1 VRLVLALLA
10 LALAAPAASAGILA
24 PEDATEA
31 ANALAD
37 AQEEQDVCYGWVV
50 SNNFAASGDVGSSTG
65 GPDAPI
71 DLAQCPRYVLL
82 TGSIDYACGSCESSD
97 SASVAIQSNLA
108 PPPATKD
115 LEDLGLNADDLTGDN
130 DDVTLMNMIEALPLL
145 ASQSGAA
152 PALVAETPTAVPA
165 TDVPTNKPGSDFVR
179 EAWLKL
185 LIFIALLS
193 AGPLIFFYK
202 RAQAPTP
209 KET

>member
-37 AQEEQDVCYGWVV
+37 AQEEQDVCYGWLI
-50 SNNFAASGDVGSSTG
+50 SNDFDSSPDIGSSTG
-65 GPDAPI
+65 GPGVVV
-71 DLAQCPRYVLL
+71 DLAVCPRYVML
-82 TGSIDYACGSCESSD
+82 TGSIHYACGSCEDSD
-97 SASVAIQSNLA
+97 AGRVGIETNLV

-115 LEDLGLNADDLTGDN
+115 LENLGLNADDLTGDN

-145 ASQSGAA
+145 AAQSGAA

-165 TDVPTNKPGSDFVR
+165 TDVATNKPGSDFMR